1 MNTSNHELTD
11 HKTSHYAVEQ
21 FNRQLINKFDLAD
34 DEQFEANSTTPLGQ
48 LLKLIGSLPEIR
60 HEKVHGVRR
69 QIDHGDYDISSN
81 LDAALDKV
89 LEEFLTDD

>member
-1 MNTSNHELTD
+1 MDTSNHELTN
-11 HKTSHYAVEQ
+11 HKRAHYAVEPV
-21 FNRQLINKFDLAD
+21 NRQPFNQFDPVD
-34 DEQFEANSTTPLGQ
+34 DDLFETDSTTPLGQ

-60 HEKVHGVRR
+60 HDKVHGVRR
-69 QIDHGDYDISSN
+69 QIDHGDYDISTN